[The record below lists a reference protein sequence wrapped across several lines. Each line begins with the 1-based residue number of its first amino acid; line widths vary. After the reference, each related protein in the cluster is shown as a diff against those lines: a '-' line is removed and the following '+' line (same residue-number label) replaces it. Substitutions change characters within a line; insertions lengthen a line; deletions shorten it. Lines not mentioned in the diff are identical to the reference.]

1 MIAKNIKEGVYELPT
16 KTINI
21 LKASLPFVPSQMQR
35 GLSYYIKIEEFNEM
49 VQHFQED
56 AKSTL
61 SACSISEG
69 EERSFNINEYLAA
82 ISPYL
87 NKNERDMI
95 QMITNV
101 VQAMKLYNITK
112 EFSWDM
118 ADVQPF
124 PATPAPIPPQEKSQ
138 TEPQWQ
144 TSPDPNR
151 FNTESNG
158 FNVEPNT
165 FNIESNSFNIE
176 TVKNMLSPSQRAM
189 FDTYSAMLN
198 QQT

>member
-1 MIAKNIKEGVYELPT
+1 MPT

-21 LKASLPFVPSQMQR
+21 LKASLPFVPPQMQR

-69 EERSFNINEYLAA
+69 EERSFNINEYLTA

-87 NKNERDMI
+87 DKNERDMI

-112 EFSWDM
+112 DFSWDM
-118 ADVQPF
+118 SDIQPF
-124 PATPAPIPPQEKSQ
+124 TATPAPIPPQENSQ

-144 TSPDPNR
+144 TPQEPNGVNTETNR
-151 FNTESNG
+151 FNI
-158 FNVEPNT
+158 EP
-165 FNIESNSFNIE
+165 NSFNIE